1 MHIIYMTDLA
11 MAYGDFAEMAASAPM
26 PAFPS
31 IQTMDNKYAAPQ
43 PQQNQL
49 PQIPTTPPPQAP
61 RVMQSMQQPNEVQ
74 YQPPEQMYMQAPSP
88 AKQPQ
93 VYEDGFLA
101 RVTSRRFEVLKVVM
115 FALIILFAISMDRL
129 FTHYIFQYVSESVL
143 TKAQELLIRAA
154 YPIGIL
160 LVIWFVKAM

>member
-1 MHIIYMTDLA
+1 

-26 PAFPS
+26 PAFPAV
-31 IQTMDNKYAAPQ
+31 QTMDNKYAAP
-43 PQQNQL
+43 QNQL

-61 RVMQSMQQPNEVQ
+61 RVMQSMQQPSEVQ
-74 YQPPEQMYMQAPSP
+74 YQPPEPMFMQAPVPSH
-88 AKQPQ
+88 QPQ
-93 VYEDGFLA
+93 VYDDGFLA
-101 RVTSRRFEVLKVVM
+101 RVTARRFEVLKVVM

-143 TKAQELLIRAA
+143 TKGQELLIRAA

>member
-1 MHIIYMTDLA
+1 MTDLA
-11 MAYGDFAEMAASAPM
+11 MAYGDFAEVAAAAPM
-26 PAFPS
+26 PAFPAV
-31 IQTMDNKYAAPQ
+31 QTMDNKYAAPP
-43 PQQNQL
+43 PQQL

-61 RVMQSMQQPNEVQ
+61 RVMQATQQPSEVQ

-88 AKQPQ
+88 AQQTK
-93 VYEDGFLA
+93 VYDDGFLS
-101 RVTSRRFEVLKVVM
+101 RVTARRFEVLKVVM

-129 FTHYIFQYVSESVL
+129 FTHYLAQYITESVL
-143 TKAQELLIRAA
+143 TKGQELLIRAA